1 MFIPL
6 TDAHKANISGQLS
19 NFCNHPAWTSDFAT
33 NDQMTALKDALD
45 LNRDAAA
52 AFAGVALTWGYAVLG
67 DGDANYMKIWR
78 D

>member
-6 TDAHKANISGQLS
+6 TDAHKANISVQLS
-19 NFCNHPAWTSDFAT
+19 KFCDHPAWTSDFST
-33 NDQMTALKDALD
+33 NSQMTALKDALD
-45 LNRDAAA
+45 KNQGVEA

-67 DGDANYMKIWR
+67 DGDAKYMEIWR